1 MNTVEIFLI
10 AFLIALLFLGIGL
23 TIYFVRRHENSR
35 KAPSDPRN
43 GNGTADQIPL
53 RSLQTPLTGLL
64 SPLTPLPP
72 PTLTPLPSPPIRIIG
87 NRFVQE
93 IFDAITPTD
102 NGEAAYNLL
111 IQNQNNLTNLTPFE
125 YGIPA
130 GLGFYAGVY
139 ASNLSPNTSM
149 LTIQAQL
156 QTYYSGTELSDA
168 WCGVRTTFE
177 KAGYLSQVP
186 NNWENILV
194 C

>member
-1 MNTVEIFLI
+1 MNTAEIFLI
-10 AFLIALLFLGIGL
+10 AFLIVLVFLGVGL

-35 KAPSDPRN
+35 KSPSDPPKN
-43 GNGTADQIPL
+43 IPSDQIPL

-72 PTLTPLPSPPIRIIG
+72 PTLTPLPSPPIRTIG

-93 IFDAITPTD
+93 IYDAITPAD
-102 NGEAAYNLL
+102 NGEAAYNLV

-139 ASNLSPNTSM
+139 LSNFSANTAMLS
-149 LTIQAQL
+149 IQAQL
-156 QTYYSGTELSDA
+156 EAYYSGDNLSDA

-186 NNWENILV
+186 INWENILV